1 MSEKKRPIFPEAPS
15 YPKHNDYPKNSPKTE
30 SKEPN
35 LKNNRTIADGT
46 FYDGDTVNKK
56 NK

>member
-15 YPKHNDYPKNSPKTE
+15 YPKHNDYSKNSPKTE